1 MNTTANKI
9 TVLRIILVP
18 VFMVL
23 LYLGQT
29 YWALAVYII
38 ACVSD
43 FVDGKIARK
52 YNQITDFGKFMDP
65 LADKMLVLAA
75 MCYFV
80 EVGLI
85 PGWVVAVVLLREFGV
100 SGLRLLAVEQG
111 IVIAAAWSGKIKTGV
126 TMVALGVLIL
136 AGQPWFPAP
145 EVIAVVCWLL
155 ILITTLYSGIEYF
168 AKNIGVFKRCPWH
181 KILRVLI
188 FLLAV
193 NGKSTSPIT
202 SQRGLD
208 IG

>member
-23 LYLGQT
+23 LYLELP
-29 YWALAVYII
+29 YWALAVFII

-52 YNQITDFGKFMDP
+52 YNQVTDFGKFMDP

-75 MCYFV
+75 MCYFI

-126 TMVALGVLIL
+126 TMVALGILIL
-136 AGQPWFPAP
+136 AGQPWFPVP
-145 EVIAVVCWLL
+145 EVIAVICWLL
-155 ILITTLYSGIEYF
+155 ILVTTLYSGIEYF
-168 AKNIGVFKRCPWH
+168 AKNIGVFKRCP
-181 KILRVLI
+181 
-188 FLLAV
+188 
-193 NGKSTSPIT
+193 
-202 SQRGLD
+202 
-208 IG
+208 

>member
-18 VFMVL
+18 IFMVL
-23 LYLGQT
+23 LYLELP

-52 YNQITDFGKFMDP
+52 YNQVTDFGKFMDP
-65 LADKMLVLAA
+65 LADKMLVLSA
-75 MCYFV
+75 MCYFI

-136 AGQPWFPAP
+136 AVQPWFPAP

-155 ILITTLYSGIEYF
+155 ILVTTLYSGIEYF
-168 AKNIGVFKRCPWH
+168 AKNIGVFKRCP
-181 KILRVLI
+181 
-188 FLLAV
+188 
-193 NGKSTSPIT
+193 
-202 SQRGLD
+202 
-208 IG
+208 

>member
-52 YNQITDFGKFMDP
+52 YNQITDFGKFLDP

-168 AKNIGVFKRCPWH
+168 AKNIGVFKRCP
-181 KILRVLI
+181 
-188 FLLAV
+188 
-193 NGKSTSPIT
+193 
-202 SQRGLD
+202 
-208 IG
+208 

>member
-29 YWALAVYII
+29 YWALAVYVV

-80 EVGLI
+80 EDGLI

-168 AKNIGVFKRCPWH
+168 AKNIGVFKRCP
-181 KILRVLI
+181 
-188 FLLAV
+188 
-193 NGKSTSPIT
+193 
-202 SQRGLD
+202 
-208 IG
+208 

>member
-65 LADKMLVLAA
+65 LADKMLVLSA
-75 MCYFV
+75 MCYFI

-168 AKNIGVFKRCPWH
+168 AKNIGVFKRCP
-181 KILRVLI
+181 
-188 FLLAV
+188 
-193 NGKSTSPIT
+193 
-202 SQRGLD
+202 
-208 IG
+208 

>member
-75 MCYFV
+75 MSYFV
-80 EVGLI
+80 EVALL
-85 PGWVVAVVLLREFGV
+85 PGWVVAIVLLREFGV

-168 AKNIGVFKRCPWH
+168 AKNIGVFKRCP
-181 KILRVLI
+181 
-188 FLLAV
+188 
-193 NGKSTSPIT
+193 
-202 SQRGLD
+202 
-208 IG
+208 

>member
-100 SGLRLLAVEQG
+100 SGLRLLAAEQG

-168 AKNIGVFKRCPWH
+168 AKNIGVFKRCP
-181 KILRVLI
+181 
-188 FLLAV
+188 
-193 NGKSTSPIT
+193 
-202 SQRGLD
+202 
-208 IG
+208 

>member
-23 LYLGQT
+23 LYLELP

-52 YNQITDFGKFMDP
+52 YNQVTDFGKFMDP

-126 TMVALGVLIL
+126 TMVALGILIL
-136 AGQPWFPAP
+136 GVQPWFPAP
-145 EVIAVVCWLL
+145 EVIAVICWLL
-155 ILITTLYSGIEYF
+155 ILFTTLYSGIEYF
-168 AKNIGVFKRCPWH
+168 AKNIGVFKRCP
-181 KILRVLI
+181 
-188 FLLAV
+188 
-193 NGKSTSPIT
+193 
-202 SQRGLD
+202 
-208 IG
+208 

>member
-29 YWALAVYII
+29 YWALAVYIV
-38 ACVSD
+38 ACLSD

-85 PGWVVAVVLLREFGV
+85 PGWVVAVVLLRESGV

-168 AKNIGVFKRCPWH
+168 AKNIGVFKRCP
-181 KILRVLI
+181 
-188 FLLAV
+188 
-193 NGKSTSPIT
+193 
-202 SQRGLD
+202 
-208 IG
+208 

>member
-29 YWALAVYII
+29 YWALAVYIV

-80 EVGLI
+80 EDGLI

-145 EVIAVVCWLL
+145 EVIAVVCWML

-168 AKNIGVFKRCPWH
+168 AKNIGVFKRCP
-181 KILRVLI
+181 
-188 FLLAV
+188 
-193 NGKSTSPIT
+193 
-202 SQRGLD
+202 
-208 IG
+208 

>member
-29 YWALAVYII
+29 YWALAVYIV
-38 ACVSD
+38 ACLSD

-80 EVGLI
+80 EDGLI

-168 AKNIGVFKRCPWH
+168 AKNIGVFKRCP
-181 KILRVLI
+181 
-188 FLLAV
+188 
-193 NGKSTSPIT
+193 
-202 SQRGLD
+202 
-208 IG
+208 

>member
-1 MNTTANKI
+1 M
-9 TVLRIILVP
+9 
-18 VFMVL
+18 
-23 LYLGQT
+23 
-29 YWALAVYII
+29 
-38 ACVSD
+38 
-43 FVDGKIARK
+43 DGKIARK

-145 EVIAVVCWLL
+145 EVIAVVCWML
-155 ILITTLYSGIEYF
+155 ILITTL
-168 AKNIGVFKRCPWH
+168 
-181 KILRVLI
+181 
-188 FLLAV
+188 
-193 NGKSTSPIT
+193 
-202 SQRGLD
+202 
-208 IG
+208 

>member
-100 SGLRLLAVEQG
+100 SGLRLLAGHRDSRRVVRQDKDRRDHG
-111 IVIAAAWSGKIKTGV
+111 GSRRSYPCRT
-126 TMVALGVLIL
+126 
-136 AGQPWFPAP
+136 
-145 EVIAVVCWLL
+145 AVVPRTGSYRGSLL
-155 ILITTLYSGIEYF
+155 DAHTHHH
-168 AKNIGVFKRCPWH
+168 A
-181 KILRVLI
+181 VLGHRI
-188 FLLAV
+188 FCE
-193 NGKSTSPIT
+193 KHRRI
-202 SQRGLD
+202 
-208 IG
+208 